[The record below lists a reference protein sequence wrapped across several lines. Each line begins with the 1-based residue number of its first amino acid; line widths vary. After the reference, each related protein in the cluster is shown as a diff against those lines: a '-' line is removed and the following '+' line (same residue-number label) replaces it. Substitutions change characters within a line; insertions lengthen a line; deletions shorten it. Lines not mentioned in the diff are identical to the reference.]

1 MKLKLHH
8 ILTALLLAFL
18 PGVFYAAYAQEYPT
32 IVSDNTYES
41 HTTTERVIYSHGGE
55 AEPGSGSA
63 NAKQTA
69 TSNPPK
75 DSVSSSPVRQQ
86 NPRIRTV
93 SENVKP
99 SQVNNQDNEDESML
113 SFNFLY
119 YIIKKYKLQ
128 DIVD

>member
-8 ILTALLLAFL
+8 ILTALLLAIL
-18 PGVFYAAYAQEYPT
+18 PGAFNAVYAQEYPT
-32 IVSDNTYES
+32 IVSDTYES
-41 HTTTERVIYSHGGE
+41 HTSTDRVIYSHGGE
-55 AEPGSGSA
+55 TVPGSGSS
-63 NAKQTA
+63 NSKQTT

-75 DSVSSSPVRQQ
+75 DSVLTAPARQQ
-86 NPRIRTV
+86 SPRVRTV
-93 SENVKP
+93 TENVKP
-99 SQVNNQDNEDESML
+99 SQVSNQDKEDESML